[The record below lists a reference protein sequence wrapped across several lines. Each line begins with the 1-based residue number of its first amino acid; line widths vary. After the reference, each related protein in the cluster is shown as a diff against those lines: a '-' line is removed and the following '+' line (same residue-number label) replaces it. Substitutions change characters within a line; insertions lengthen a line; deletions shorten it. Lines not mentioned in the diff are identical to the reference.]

1 MRKKLIPSTFH
12 RVMQSRT
19 WNKIRRETV
28 QQLYF
33 WLGGVEALLNNLN
46 REHKSVYAYVYGGLC
61 SSGVSGSSYK

>member
-12 RVMQSRT
+12 RVMQSRAR
-19 WNKIRRETV
+19 NKIRRETV

-46 REHKSVYAYVYGGLC
+46 REQKSVYAYGGLC